1 MRYGQHKTL
10 IRRGFAICAHEGSGA
25 IRGVVVGNVAAIRA
39 AKSLEARL
47 TAQARTQRKCEPTCN
62 SPECGA
68 PAYLVRLEEP
78 MSLIAA
84 REDRAARDHP
94 GVNCREPPSARRKAY
109 IT

>member
-1 MRYGQHKTL
+1 MGYGQHKTL
-10 IRRGFAICAHEGSGA
+10 VRCGFAICAHEGSGA

-39 AKSLEARL
+39 AKSLEAKL
-47 TAQARTQRKCEPTCN
+47 TARMRTQRKRKDACD

-68 PAYLVRLEEP
+68 PAYLIRLEEP
-78 MSLIAA
+78 MSVIAV

-94 GVNCREPPSARRKAY
+94 GLNCREPPSARRKAY